1 MAEILRRKISE
12 LPSIGYSADDMQVP
26 VIHNGQTYR
35 IDRSVLLAAPPS
47 PGAIRFS
54 RSDIY
59 VLESGG
65 YVDVTVQ
72 RVDGSF
78 GAASARV
85 VSTNGT
91 AIAGVDYTAVNQ
103 VLTWGDGDDADK
115 TVRVTVFDNDTALE
129 SDFPAVTLHLVL
141 QEVTGAD
148 RGRVRTIN
156 INIVDDEHEP
166 VTIDL
171 FPVVASPGQV
181 AVQLHPQASVTLG
194 QATLFAAGFVLPQ
207 GLVADASTIRLLNA
221 QGAEIPIYVEE
232 TTRWHVYPGA
242 PAGVESVRSVLI
254 WAEMSFAS
262 HDPVDV
268 SVAWGVARAQTMADP
283 GVTPQSTWASI
294 AGHEDPGEYPASAGI
309 TEPKVYLTM
318 PTDWLSKCYLRTPTT
333 PMYNDPS
340 LLWLDMSWLGFSQTA
355 VNDVGDE
362 VYPSNLID
370 LTQYEPWLY
379 DRALTLWGA
388 YARTGQ
394 IKWLRHAHR
403 ASQYYASKLDVN
415 GWFTLKSGQD
425 AKYSY
430 GACLLLDYMLSGDAG
445 LPAKITTM
453 ADTVFE
459 GYLFKRILPYTTT
472 RNFWTERHLS
482 YLLLSF
488 LSAWELTGGA
498 GYLGRIQDVIA
509 AVAAH
514 QTTSQGTFAGAPW
527 PIDGGL
533 LHTMDQHEGGGG
545 AIPIASPWMSA
556 LLSEAMMRVF
566 VHSRDLEPLRVIAR
580 LGDYVVACTLY
591 QADEIVID
599 GQTMT
604 VPYYLASSVYQ
615 HYANGD
621 NQWNDWEHCLDV
633 AAMIYRAAWAKTML
647 AEDPHALLAA
657 AETLMLGAET
667 CLDEWH
673 RPGSDVSAGL
683 PVWRLSPP
691 RKYSWWFGC
700 ASDLGWLKTA
710 MQSWATTAGRAQF
723 VTTSAQVNELDGAV
737 ELIVERAHG
746 QLGAVS
752 VVWQAVSGTATV
764 GADLP
769 AQSGVLAWANG
780 QWGRQTISVAI
791 THDAERA
798 ETAET
803 FSVALS
809 TPTGGLALGDAD
821 TCVVTIINAEHF
833 ELTAGAFEVAEDAGT
848 LAVTV
853 QRLGSTAA
861 ASLRLATT
869 NGTAVA
875 GTDYTA
881 TDTTVT
887 WADGDGPDKTVSIP
901 ITHRTGS
908 QASRQFSLALSEPV
922 GGALGALTTATVTI
936 TDVDPIPLFSDSF
949 NREDSDDLGEDWS
962 DPCNYGQIVD
972 GAVKSTMNT
981 VCETPKA
988 ALITVAGRLT
998 NYRYTV
1004 NIDTTSYSYAS
1015 AQVHFAVDDDS
1026 KDAYFLLLSR
1036 ENWTLYRATNLGQDS
1051 KAAGNYDAI
1060 PTVVGA
1066 NKLNAAAREIRVE
1079 HRAPEITVFIDGHQ
1093 LIQWTDP
1100 APLAAGYCGLAPVQS
1115 AANAGV
1121 KYLDVAIVQLP

>member
-1 MAEILRRKISE
+1 MDWRPMAEILRRKISE

-54 RSDIY
+54 RGDIY

-65 YVDVTVQ
+65 YVDVGVQ

-85 VSTNGT
+85 VSTSST
-91 AIAGVDYTAVNQ
+91 ALAGVDYTAVNQ
-103 VLTWGDGDDADK
+103 VLTWADGDASDK

-148 RGRVRTIN
+148 RGTVTTAN
-156 INIVDDEHEP
+156 VHIVDDEHEP

-181 AVQLHPQASVTLG
+181 AVQLHPQASVVLG

-207 GLVADASTIRLLNA
+207 GLLADTATIRLLDV
-221 QGAEIPIYVEE
+221 QGNEIPIYVEE

-242 PAGVESVRSVLI
+242 PAGVESVRSLLI
-254 WAEMSFAS
+254 WASMTFAT

-268 SVAWGVARAQTMADP
+268 SVAWGVARAQSMADP
-283 GVTPQSTWASI
+283 GVTPESTWASI
-294 AGHEDPGEYPASAGI
+294 ASHEDPGEYPTSAGI
-309 TEPKVYLTM
+309 AEPKVYLTM
-318 PTDWLSKCYLRTPTT
+318 ATDWLSKCYLRTPTT

-362 VYPSNLID
+362 VYPTNLID

-379 DRALTLWGA
+379 DRALTLWGT

-403 ASQYYASKLDVN
+403 ASQYYAANLSAS
-415 GWFTLKSGQD
+415 GWFTPKGED
-425 AKYSY
+425 AKYCY
-430 GACLLLDYMLSGDAG
+430 GACLLLDYMLSGDTG

-459 GYLFKRILPYTTT
+459 GYLLARILPYTTS

-488 LSAWELTGGA
+488 LSAWELTGEA
-498 GYLGRIQDVIA
+498 GYLAHIQDVIA
-509 AVAAH
+509 AVATH
-514 QTTSQGTFAGAPW
+514 QTTSQGEFAGAPW
-527 PIDGGL
+527 PVDGAL
-533 LHTMDQHEGGGG
+533 LHTMDQHEGTGGSY
-545 AIPIASPWMSA
+545 PIASPWMSA

-580 LGDYVVACTLY
+580 LGDYIVGYTLY
-591 QADEIVID
+591 VADEIVID

-633 AAMIYRAAWAKTML
+633 AAMLYRAAWAKTML

-667 CLDEWH
+667 CLNYWH
-673 RPGSDVSAGL
+673 RPGSDVNNGL
-683 PVWRLSPP
+683 AVWRLSPP

-746 QLGAVS
+746 QMGAAS
-752 VVWQAVSGTATV
+752 VIWQAVAGTAGIGTDV
-764 GADLP
+764 P
-769 AQSGVLAWANG
+769 SQSGVLSWANG
-780 QWGRQTISVAI
+780 QWGRKTISVAV
-791 THDAERA
+791 THDAERT

-803 FSVALS
+803 FSVALTS
-809 TPTGGLALGDAD
+809 PTGGMVLGEAA

-833 ELTAGAFEVAEDAGT
+833 ELAESAHTVAEDAGS
-848 LAVTV
+848 LSVTV
-853 QRLGSTAA
+853 RRLGATAA
-861 ASLRLATT
+861 ASVRLTT
-869 NGTAVA
+869 ADGTAIA

-881 TDTTVT
+881 VDTTVT

-901 ITHRTGS
+901 IIHVAGS
-908 QASRQFSLALSEPV
+908 QASRQFSLALSQPN
-922 GGALGALTTATVTI
+922 GAALGALTTATVTI
-936 TDVDPIPLFSDSF
+936 TDVDPVPLFTDNF
-949 NREDSDDLGEDWS
+949 NREELGANWS
-962 DPCNYGQIVD
+962 TPSGGWAIVD
-972 GAVKSTMNT
+972 GWLKGTTNDAM
-981 VCETPKA
+981 
-988 ALITVAGRLT
+988 ALVAGLSVARPKMT
-998 NYRYTV
+998 FTANFTAMGSSYCRAVFNYTHSSLLYMVMIRPG
-1004 NIDTTSYSYAS
+1004 TSTI
-1015 AQVHFAVDDDS
+1015 
-1026 KDAYFLLLSR
+1026 
-1036 ENWTLYRATNLGQDS
+1036 TLYRNGGSVATNTTTPDFRTMGDV
-1051 KAAGNYDAI
+1051 AVVIANDGGHITVRVAGVTYIDYTDTA
-1060 PTVVGA
+1060 PVASGAVGFMA
-1066 NKLNAAAREIRVE
+1066 GLDLNAKFDNLVVE
-1079 HRAPEITVFIDGHQ
+1079 S
-1093 LIQWTDP
+1093 
-1100 APLAAGYCGLAPVQS
+1100 LA
-1115 AANAGV
+1115 
-1121 KYLDVAIVQLP
+1121 